1 MLAARIIPVVSVPNC
16 GFPEDSS
23 KIEPT
28 AAIAATQELIKN
40 RPLFGVII
48 VPGCLIQ

>member
-1 MLAARIIPVVSVPNC
+1 VTNVPNS
-16 GFPEDSS
+16 GFPEESS

-40 RPLFGVII
+40 KPLFGVIMI
-48 VPGCLIQ
+48 FIETY

>member
-1 MLAARIIPVVSVPNC
+1 MLAARIIPVTNVPNW
-16 GFPEDSS
+16 GFPEESS

-28 AAIAATQELIKN
+28 AAIAATQEIIKN

-48 VPGCLIQ
+48 VVDQMS